1 MANPP
6 RRPPPQKRKS
16 GLPAGDAVASRAV
29 VPKKRDPRQ
38 AGIFDRPLPAFV
50 RLQVAKLVIEA
61 PAGERWAHELK
72 FDCYRMHARI
82 DRGRVQLITAR
93 WGLDWTGKYSATA
106 AALMQLSVA
115 RAYLDGELCAVRPD
129 GTTSFSL
136 MQAATDGES
145 AAGLVHYAFDL
156 LYLDGGDL
164 LLKPL
169 LERSRGSAR

>member
-61 PAGERWAHELK
+61 PRASAGH
-72 FDCYRMHARI
+72 M
-82 DRGRVQLITAR
+82 
-93 WGLDWTGKYSATA
+93 S
-106 AALMQLSVA
+106 
-115 RAYLDGELCAVRPD
+115 
-129 GTTSFSL
+129 
-136 MQAATDGES
+136 
-145 AAGLVHYAFDL
+145 
-156 LYLDGGDL
+156 
-164 LLKPL
+164 
-169 LERSRGSAR
+169 